1 MKWRGRR
8 QSQNV
13 EDRRG
18 RSSGRKVA
26 VGGGLGAIIILILSL
41 VTGTDLSGLLQ
52 FIESPTIETT
62 EPKRESLPDDETAQM
77 VSTVLAST
85 EDIWDHLFQEQ
96 GRTYQKPNLV
106 MFDYATSS
114 ACGQASSAMGPFYCP
129 GDNKVYIDLSF
140 CQDLKTR
147 FQAPGDFAVAY
158 VIAHEVGH
166 HVQNLLGI
174 SQQVQRMRQQM
185 STVEYNKLS
194 VKMELQAD
202 FLAGIWGYYA
212 ENMQDLL
219 DKNDLEEALQAAYA
233 IGDDRIQKQTQGYVV
248 PDAFTHGSSQQRMY
262 WFKRGFDTGD
272 LSLGEFNKIQ

>member
-174 SQQVQRMRQQM
+174 SQQVQSMRQQM